1 MYSALLLL
9 HSWLRWAVI
18 LFALVAIVRAVSGA
32 RSRRAWLPADDRVS
46 RLFIIALDVQ
56 ILIGLVLYFGFSPIT
71 QAALQDFGAAMKSAG
86 MRFWAVE
93 HVFGMVIAVALAH
106 AGRARAK
113 RSSTDG
119 LKHRRLAIFYGLAL
133 IAILA
138 SIPWPGMPYSR
149 PLVRW

>member
-18 LFALVAIVRAVSGA
+18 LFALAAIVRAVGAA

-46 RLFIIALDVQ
+46 RLFIIALDLQ

-71 QAALQDFGAAMKSAG
+71 RAALADFGGAMKVSG

-93 HVFGMVIAVALAH
+93 HGFGMIIAVALAH

-113 RSSTDG
+113 RSPTDA
-119 LKHRRLAIFYGLAL
+119 LKHRRLAVFYFLAL
-133 IAILA
+133 IAVLA
-138 SIPWPGMPYSR
+138 SIPWPGTPYGR
-149 PLVRW
+149 PLLRW

>member
-1 MYSALLLL
+1 MYPSVLLL

-18 LFALVAIVRAVSGA
+18 LFALVAIVRAFEGA
-32 RSRRAWLPADDRVS
+32 RSRRAWLPADERAG
-46 RLFIIALDVQ
+46 RLFIISLDVQ
-56 ILIGLVLYFGFSPIT
+56 VVIGLILYFGLSPIT
-71 QAALQDFGAAMKSAG
+71 QAALTDFGAAMKSDG

-93 HVFGMVIAVALAH
+93 HAFGILVAVALAH

-113 RSSTDG
+113 RSPTDA
-119 LKHRRLAIFYGLAL
+119 LKHRRVAIFYLLAL

-138 SIPWPGMPYSR
+138 SIPWPGMPYAR